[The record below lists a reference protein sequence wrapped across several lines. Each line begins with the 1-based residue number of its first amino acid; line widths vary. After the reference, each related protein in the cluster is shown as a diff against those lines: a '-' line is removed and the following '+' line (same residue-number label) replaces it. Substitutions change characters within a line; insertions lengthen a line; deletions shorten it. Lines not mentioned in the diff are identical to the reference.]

1 MYKKILTTKRPKR
14 AELPE
19 KWYLVDAN
27 GKTLGRLA
35 SAIAKILI
43 GKDAVTYDPAVMTA
57 TKIVVVNTATMKI
70 TGKKLT
76 QKKYYRHSG
85 YMGGLKTTAMGDM
98 MQKNP
103 ALVLRKAVSGM
114 LPKNRLR
121 KNRLDNLKAFADDN
135 HPHMAQKPV
144 KLEL

>member
-14 AELPE
+14 VELSE
-19 KWYLVDAN
+19 KWYLVDAS

-43 GKDAVTYDPAVMTA
+43 GKNAATYDPAVMTA
-57 TKIVVVNTATMKI
+57 TKIVVVNTAAMKL

-85 YMGGLKTTAMGDM
+85 YMGGLKTTALSDV

-121 KNRLDNLKAFADDN
+121 SDRLDNLKAFADNN

>member
-1 MYKKILTTKRPKR
+1 MYKKILTTKRPKKE
-14 AELPE
+14 ELPE
-19 KWYLVDAN
+19 KWYLVDAS
-27 GKTLGRLA
+27 GRTLGRLA
-35 SAIAKILI
+35 SAIAKVLI
-43 GKDAVTYDPAVMTA
+43 GKDAATYDPAVMA
-57 TKIVVVNTATMKI
+57 ANKIVVINTATMKI
-70 TGKKLT
+70 TGKKLV

-85 YMGGLKTTAMGDM
+85 YMGGLKTTALGDT

-121 KNRLDNLKAFADDN
+121 FDRLDNLKAFADDK